1 MADEPV
7 RIVATAGPYAGQ
19 HIDVT
24 AAEAKKAIAEG
35 WARDPFAE
43 PPEPKELTEEERWE
57 VLQAANRGAA
67 RLRGAEEAE
76 DGKKAKETKSLEA
89 DKPGNY
95 ETRSTPPKSK

>member
-7 RIVATAGPYAGQ
+7 RIVATVGPFAGQ
-19 HIDVT
+19 SLDVA

-43 PPEPKELTEEERWE
+43 PPEAKEQTEEERWD
-57 VLQAANRGAA
+57 VLQAANKGAA
-67 RLRGAEEAE
+67 RLRGEEAPD

-89 DKPGNY
+89 DKPENY
-95 ETRSTPPKSK
+95 ETRSTLPKSK

>member
-1 MADEPV
+1 MNLYASWRLV
-7 RIVATAGPYAGQ
+7 GPYAGQ
-19 HIDVT
+19 RIDVP

-57 VLQAANRGAA
+57 VLQAANKGAA
-67 RLRGAEEAE
+67 RLRGEEEAD

-89 DKPGNY
+89 DKPG
-95 ETRSTPPKSK
+95 TTKPDPPAEAK